1 MQFNEKGYAIM
12 QNDIYLRR
20 SRKVIVVPEES
31 KLPDAHLATAMKNIA
46 ALGFTCSP
54 ALLAA
59 LRTLSEVS
67 FIRWYKALIHS
78 LKKLVGAHVPYRPMY
93 PNFPQQ
99 VMETSDAELYL
110 NAWFHYVTNEVP
122 EMEPIDREILQSK
135 VNLDMIEL
143 GSEEGFFQLMRQLM
157 EANTSISDTDKK
169 DLAWVIEHDHDID
182 ALLPDAI
189 RHKEQAGFIVATLLR
204 SGKADVTRIQ
214 RYVKTATDVLRLA
227 VAWSDGDVSL
237 AANTPFRKFTRAERR
252 LLLGL
257 LEQCPNPIED
267 MLRYRDRWVRLGEIL
282 HPSEYKSRYPLSQE
296 AFDVLRNNRPYATFG
311 HRVEEALR
319 YFDTDQAVEQLLE
332 RPGEFARRLD
342 HLLRLEGAEA
352 SWIASFF
359 ESVADRVATAVLLQV
374 MTHFKYRQSSNELR
388 LFFPK
393 GNVAKAFSLPDTR
406 PPIAS
411 DACAAVVEIC
421 EQTLLARFAK
431 LPGLGNVYL
440 DAQLQNYMVP
450 FSQRSASKALRTLV
464 RGSKLAMPEGDTIRF
479 FLWWKEGVADGKPT
493 GRTDIDLS
501 AGLYDDVWNYKE
513 HISYTNLRSARYK
526 AAHSGDI
533 VAAPH
538 GACEFIDID
547 IPSVIKYGGRY
558 IVASLHSFTGQVY
571 SDLPECFAGW
581 MMRQHPNSG
590 EVFDPATVVDR
601 IDLTANTQIAI
612 PAILDLAER
621 TVIWCDLA
629 LTRNPNFYNNV
640 EGHQTGVVAMGKA
653 MTTTAKPSLYDL
665 FRLHALARGQ
675 LVEREE
681 EAQTV
686 FALQRGITPFDMEE
700 IMASFLA
707 S

>member
-1 MQFNEKGYAIM
+1 MM
-12 QNDIYLRR
+12 QNEIYLRR
-20 SRKVIVVPEES
+20 SRKVIVVPEQS
-31 KLPDAHLATAMKNIA
+31 KLPDTQLATAMKNIA

-67 FIRWYKALIHS
+67 FFRWYKALIHS
-78 LKKLVGAHVPYRPMY
+78 LKKLVGAHVAYRPMY
-93 PNFPQQ
+93 PNFPEQ
-99 VMETSDAELYL
+99 VMEASDAELYL
-110 NAWFHYVTNEVP
+110 NAWYHYVTNEVP
-122 EMEPIDREILQSK
+122 EMESITREIFRGKTKLEI
-135 VNLDMIEL
+135 IEL
-143 GSEEGFFQLMRQLM
+143 GSEDHFRQLMRELM
-157 EANTSISDTDKK
+157 QANTSISDTDKQ
-169 DLAWVIEHDHDID
+169 DLAWVLQHDHDID
-182 ALLPDAI
+182 TLLPDVI
-189 RHKEQAGFIVATLLR
+189 PHKEQVGFIVAALLR
-204 SGKADVTRIQ
+204 GGKGDVTRIQ
-214 RYVKTATDVLRLA
+214 RYVRTATDVLRLA

-237 AANTPFRKFTRAERR
+237 AATTPFHKFTRAERR

-257 LEQCPNPIED
+257 LEQCPNPAED

-282 HPSEYKSRYPLSQE
+282 HPSEYKSRYPRSQE
-296 AFDVLRNNRPYATFG
+296 AFDILRNNRPFATFG

-352 SWIASFF
+352 GWIALFF
-359 ESVADRVATAVLLQV
+359 ASVADRVATPVLLQV
-374 MTHFKYRQSSNELR
+374 MTHFKYRQYANELR

-406 PPIAS
+406 PPVAPN
-411 DACAAVVEIC
+411 ACAAVVETC
-421 EQTLLARFAK
+421 EKALAARFAK

-440 DAQLQNYMVP
+440 DPQLQNYMVP
-450 FSQRSASKALRTLV
+450 FSQRSASKSLRTLV
-464 RGSKLAMPEGDTIRF
+464 RGSKLAMPAGETIRF
-479 FLWWKEGVADGKPT
+479 FLWWKEGVTGGKAT

-501 AGLYDDVWNYKE
+501 AVLYDGAWNYKE

-533 VAAPH
+533 VSAPH

-547 IPSVIKYGGRY
+547 IPSVLKYGGRY
-558 IVASLHSFTGQVY
+558 VVASLHSFTGQVY
-571 SDLPECFAGW
+571 SELPECFAGW

-590 EVFDPATVVDR
+590 EVFEPATVVDR
-601 IDLTANTQIAI
+601 LDLTANTQIAI

-629 LTRNPNFYNNV
+629 LTRNPQFYNNV
-640 EGHQTGVVAMGKA
+640 EGHQTGMVAMGKA
-653 MTTTAKPSLYDL
+653 MTTAAKPNLYEL

-686 FALQRGITPFDMEE
+686 FSVQRGITPFDMEE
-700 IMASFLA
+700 IMGAFLA